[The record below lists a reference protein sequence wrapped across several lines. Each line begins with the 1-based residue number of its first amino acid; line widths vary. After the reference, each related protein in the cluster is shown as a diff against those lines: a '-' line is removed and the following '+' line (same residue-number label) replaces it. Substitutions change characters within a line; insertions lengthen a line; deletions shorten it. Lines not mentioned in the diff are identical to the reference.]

1 VNDHQHLRERADERV
16 GERRAQCSCALPSMR
31 VRTCVCVSGC
41 LYATDATRRDATRCL
56 HPPPPSSLRC
66 AFTSIC
72 DSHSHSHNFDS
83 TIASRR
89 LSENKHS
96 NKKLQFASSICHMWC
111 VRRDAISATSVIP
124 SLLFIRCKT
133 EIK

>member
-1 VNDHQHLRERADERV
+1 MIISICANGRMSGWVS
-16 GERRAQCSCALPSMR
+16 GEHNAR
-31 VRTCVCVSGC
+31 VRFQVCVCVLAYVC
-41 LYATDATRRDATRCL
+41 LVVCTQPTQRDATRRDVCT
-56 HPPPPSSLRC
+56 PPPSSLRC